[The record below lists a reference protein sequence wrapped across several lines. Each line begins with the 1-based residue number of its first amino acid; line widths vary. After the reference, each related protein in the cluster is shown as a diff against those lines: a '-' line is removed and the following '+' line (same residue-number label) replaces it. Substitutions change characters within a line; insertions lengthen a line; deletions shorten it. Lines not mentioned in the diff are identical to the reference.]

1 METKIVEVVKNLEV
15 NPQIMYIYGGF
26 GVVLTEKI
34 SNYGSGKKTVY
45 CGTIY
50 QDTDDLESAE
60 KQLAFLNWEITKIQK
75 AVGCIING
83 SVKTMSDEEIAEAV
97 DKKLKKAVDALM
109 LLKTANFVAEAE
121 ETKIANN
128 INKRK
133 EELITE
139 YKLKRDER
147 KNSIEAS
154 ELKKQLQQLAKE
166 IAEATKKG
174 DFAKVMELCQ
184 QQLAK
189 QQEIAEAEA

>member
-15 NPQIMYIYGGF
+15 NPQTMYIYGGF
-26 GVVLTEKI
+26 GFVLTEKI

-50 QDTDDLESAE
+50 RDIDDLESAE

-121 ETKIANN
+121 ATKIANN

-133 EELITE
+133 EDLITE
-139 YKLKRDER
+139 YKIKRDER

-174 DFAKVMELCQ
+174 DFAKVMGLCQ